1 MTELVPRPTTDTWVD
16 VLPSV
21 GDLAAKIAAT
31 SFVPKGLRG
40 QPASVAAAILTGR
53 ELNLGPMAALRG
65 LEVIDGSVTMKPEM
79 MAARILSAGHSIQW
93 VEASD
98 KACTVRIVRGDG
110 LSEAESRFTLAD
122 AQRAGLAGK
131 RNWQQWPGQM
141 CRARA
146 LANAA
151 RMACPDVILG
161 LDVADPGE
169 AATAPA
175 GGLSRVALTTATPE
189 PAEAAESPQEPA
201 VAPDEPV
208 APEPPVEL
216 VTKAQLRKL
225 NAQVTQLERL
235 SGHALSK
242 DERRIL
248 IARAGDADPNIE
260 SATKLTVGEASAA
273 IEWLDRMI
281 ADRMSGEDESPP
293 VTGGQT
299 GTDPTVDHGPDDE
312 PVDAEVVDDNGDG
325 QSVLR

>member
-21 GDLAAKIAAT
+21 GDLASKIAAT

-79 MAARILSAGHSIQW
+79 MAARILAAGHSIQW
-93 VEASD
+93 VEATD

-110 LSEAESRFTLAD
+110 LSEAEARFTLAD
-122 AQRAGLAGK
+122 AQRAGLAHK
-131 RNWQQWPGQM
+131 KNWQQWPGQM

-169 AATAPA
+169 AATPPA

-189 PAEAAESPQEPA
+189 PSDVAETPQEPPA
-201 VAPDEPV
+201 AAPEPV
-208 APEPPVEL
+208 APEPPAEL

-235 SGHALSK
+235 SGQSLGK
-242 DERRIL
+242 DERRTL
-248 IARAGDADPNIE
+248 IAEAGGADPGID
-260 SATKLTVGEASAA
+260 SATKLTVVQASAA
-273 IEWLDRMI
+273 IESLDRLI
-281 ADRMSGEDESPP
+281 GEQMSGEGSPP
-293 VTGGQT
+293 DTGGQT
-299 GTDPTVDHGPDDE
+299 GTDPTVPTTGDPDV
-312 PVDAEVVDDNGDG
+312 VDAEIVDADSDTGE
-325 QSVLR
+325 VLR